1 MHSEPSSTRHYHREN
16 NLRNNLRLEI
26 VMDAV
31 KTLLRE
37 ASDPL

>member
-1 MHSEPSSTRHYHREN
+1 MHSEPSSTRHYHRE
-16 NLRNNLRLEI
+16 NNLRLEI

>member
-1 MHSEPSSTRHYHREN
+1 MHSEPSTRHYHRE
-16 NLRNNLRLEI
+16 NNLRLEI

-31 KTLLRE
+31 KTLRE